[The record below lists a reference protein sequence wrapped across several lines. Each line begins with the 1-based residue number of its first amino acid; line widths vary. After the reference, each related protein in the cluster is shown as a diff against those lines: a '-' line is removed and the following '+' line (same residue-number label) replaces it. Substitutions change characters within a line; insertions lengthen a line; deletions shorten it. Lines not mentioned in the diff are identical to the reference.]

1 MLSSSTAWTAI
12 LLCSAGCYGFK
23 VAGWAVPAGVL
34 QRRPVRTAVTLLP
47 LALLAAL
54 ATVQVFGSGRSLVL
68 DARAAA
74 LVVGAVCLW
83 RRVPF
88 LLVLIAAAVTAAL
101 IRQL

>member
-1 MLSSSTAWTAI
+1 MIWTAI
-12 LLCSAGCYGFK
+12 VLCSAGCYGFK
-23 VAGWAVPAGVL
+23 TAGWAVPAAVL
-34 QRRPVRTAVTLLP
+34 ERRPVRTAVTLLP

-101 IRQL
+101 VRQL